1 MEMAGESADRLCVL
15 PFPLYQWR
23 EVFVTGL
30 AALLQAAA
38 AEREEAAAEREEAA
52 ARRERDTLARLR
64 KPARAQR

>member
-38 AEREEAAAEREEAA
+38 AEREEAAA
-52 ARRERDTLARLR
+52 RRERDTLARLR